1 MARRHNASSRT
12 RRQGDRFLALM
23 KHPFL
28 NALTPDQAEAL
39 WLLGAPVQF
48 APGESIFHQREEAK
62 GFFLIETGEVNLGY
76 DAAGKKTV
84 PIQKLGPGEL
94 LGLSWLFEPHRWE
107 FSATAASA
115 VTAKFLAATDVRN
128 ACERE
133 PQLGYK
139 LMEAIARVLTE
150 RLQATRH
157 KLRVFVERASGD
169 DESRRVC

>member
-1 MARRHNASSRT
+1 
-12 RRQGDRFLALM
+12 M

-28 NALTPDQAEAL
+28 SLLTSGQAAALSSFGRDVRFGQ
-39 WLLGAPVQF
+39 
-48 APGESIFHQREEAK
+48 GESIFRQRDSAE
-62 GFFLIETGEVNLGY
+62 GFFLIETGEVNLEYELPGR
-76 DAAGKKTV
+76 KTV

-115 VTAKFLAATDVRN
+115 VTAKFFAAADIRQ
-128 ACERE
+128 ACERD
-133 PQLGYK
+133 PGLGYK

-169 DESRRVC
+169 DESCQVC

>member
-1 MARRHNASSRT
+1 
-12 RRQGDRFLALM
+12 M
-23 KHPFL
+23 KHPFFS
-28 NALTPDQAEAL
+28 ALSPDQVEAFSSL
-39 WLLGAPVQF
+39 ARQVQF
-48 APGESIFHQREEAK
+48 ATGESIFRQREAAE
-62 GFFLIETGEVNLGY
+62 GFFLIETGEINLEYELPG
-76 DAAGKKTV
+76 GKNV
-84 PIQKLGPGEL
+84 LIQKLGAGEL

-115 VTAKFLAATDVRN
+115 ITAKFFSAADVHKQF
-128 ACERE
+128 ERD

-169 DESRRVC
+169 DESRQVC